1 MQFDQLKRREFITLR
16 GGAAAW
22 PVACQM
28 DGTEYSEAT
37 GSPERADA
45 FMQNAA
51 SGWQQAR
58 RSDIRP
64 AAPG

>member
-1 MQFDQLKRREFITLR
+1 VKRRTFITLL
-16 GGAAAW
+16 GVAAAGW

-28 DGTEYSEAT
+28 DGTEYLEAT

-51 SGWQQAR
+51 SGW
-58 RSDIRP
+58 
-64 AAPG
+64 GH

>member
-1 MQFDQLKRREFITLR
+1 MKRREFITLL

-22 PVACQM
+22 PLASQM

-37 GSPERADA
+37 GSPEPMFHAEH
-45 FMQNAA
+45 AA
-51 SGWQQAR
+51 SGWQQAW